1 MDMKQARSPH
11 KESKFPIELGAL
23 VFSALLSWEITWLIT
38 SSKEISLS
46 LALLASSIPNI
57 LFKANATR
65 ERRRREALWPEAIE
79 SVISALH
86 SGKSITEAISDLEI
100 FGPAA
105 LRQTWQRIGM
115 KIKNGENLSRVLAFE
130 SELLQSA
137 RADQFFATVIY
148 AKSYGG
154 NSIQHSLRSMATFMR
169 DDQQM
174 LEEIETRFG
183 WVKNSAALA
192 AIAPWL
198 LLLLLSAQ
206 PGTVSA
212 FGSTSGKVILSM
224 GVIATVLAYLWM
236 GKISK
241 LPESERIF
249 NLDVEKSGR
258 EGIHRKRNF
267 KGTYGD

>member
-1 MDMKQARSPH
+1 
-11 KESKFPIELGAL
+11 
-23 VFSALLSWEITWLIT
+23 
-38 SSKEISLS
+38 
-46 LALLASSIPNI
+46 
-57 LFKANATR
+57 
-65 ERRRREALWPEAIE
+65 
-79 SVISALH
+79 
-86 SGKSITEAISDLEI
+86 
-100 FGPAA
+100 
-105 LRQTWQRIGM
+105 M
-115 KIKNGENLSRVLAFE
+115 KIKSGEDLKRVLAFE

-206 PGTVSA
+206 PGTVAA
-212 FGSTSGKVILSM
+212 FGSTSGKLILSM
-224 GVIATVLAYLWM
+224 GVVATVLAYLWM
-236 GKISK
+236 GRISK
-241 LPESERIF
+241 LPDSQRIF
-249 NLDVEKSGR
+249 NLDMEKRDR
-258 EGIHRKRNF
+258 EGINRKSKF
-267 KGTYGD
+267 VGALGD

>member
-1 MDMKQARSPH
+1 MKLVRSSPW
-11 KESKFPIELGAL
+11 ESNIPIELGAL

-65 ERRRREALWPEAIE
+65 ERRKREALWPEAIE

-86 SGKSITEAISDLEI
+86 SGKSITEAISDLET

-105 LRQTWQRIGM
+105 LRTTWQRIGM
-115 KIKNGENLSRVLAFE
+115 KLKSGEDLSRALAFE

-206 PGTVSA
+206 PGTVAA
-212 FGSTSGKVILSM
+212 FGSTSGKLILSM

-241 LPESERIF
+241 LPETERIF
-249 NLDVEKSGR
+249 NLEVEKSGG
-258 EGIHRKRNF
+258 EVTHKERNF
-267 KGTYGD
+267 KGTYLD

>member
-1 MDMKQARSPH
+1 MKLATRPR
-11 KESKFPIELGAL
+11 KERNFPIELGAL
-23 VFSALLSWEITWLIT
+23 VFSALLSWEISWLIT

-105 LRQTWQRIGM
+105 LRQTWQRIGK
-115 KIKNGENLSRVLAFE
+115 KIKSGENLSRVLAFE

-212 FGSTSGKVILSM
+212 FGSTSGKLILSM

-241 LPESERIF
+241 LPESQRIF
-249 NLDVEKSGR
+249 NLEVEKGSR
-258 EGIHRKRNF
+258 EGIYRKRNV
-267 KGTYGD
+267 KGNYGD